1 MTALFLNLLR
11 TSLVIGILSCVI
23 ALLSPF
29 WNRKF
34 SALWKKWLWSLLAAM
49 LLIGSFVQMPDALIK
64 VKIPVSNQQVQLL
77 KTEQG
82 ATNVP
87 ITNPQNSTDT
97 KNFQKSE
104 EQELQ
109 SPLDN
114 IQGVGSSQ
122 QVPTPIMN
130 SVEQITVMEFIWLIG
145 MTLFLLWLISG
156 EFLFSFWVRS
166 RAKPVE
172 SNHLLLAYQTVCN
185 ETLSRKYP
193 KLLCCPQIGS
203 PMLMGFIHPKL
214 LIPAENYST
223 LEATYI
229 FRHELAHWQNHD
241 LWWKLLLFVVN
252 TIHWFNPAVWLLR
265 WEANRDIERACDERV
280 VQDAPI
286 EDRKIY
292 SDVLLSSIRKG
303 HQPALST
310 HFYGGAKTMKERL
323 QNILTGKKRRGAALT
338 LIFALLAVC
347 LIPMVAC
354 TQNTAGSMDAT
365 SAQNTGMNPSGDPY
379 TFLLIGT
386 TADTGSCDTIMVL
399 SYATSKQDITL
410 MSIPRDTMV
419 NVAWDAKRLNSVYSY
434 YGGGENGTAAM
445 KQEVS
450 ELLGFEPD
458 YTITVEC
465 EGFSKLVD
473 ALGGVPFDVP
483 VAMNYDDPAQSLSIH
498 LKKGYQ
504 TLDGNSAAGLIR
516 WRKNNDLSGY
526 PTGDLDRMNTQQAF
540 VQATIEQLLQ
550 IQKLTKA
557 KELSQILKENVK
569 TDLTTEDIFSF
580 AKSAIS
586 GGVTSDKIACITMPY
601 EAVNS
606 WSQTFQSMQSYVV
619 PKADELVDTV
629 NQFFTSDS
637 AKITLHD
644 MDIMSVDAEGNI
656 HSTTGILE
664 DSGIS

>member
-11 TSLVIGILSCVI
+11 TSLVIGILSCII

-29 WNRKF
+29 WNQNF
-34 SALWKKWLWSLLAAM
+34 SALWKKRLWSLLAAI
-49 LLIGSFVQMPDALIK
+49 LLIGSFVQMPDAFIK
-64 VKIPVSNQQVQLL
+64 VNIPVSNQQVHLL
-77 KTEQG
+77 ETEQG
-82 ATNVP
+82 ATNVQ
-87 ITNPQNSTDT
+87 ITSPQTPTDT
-97 KNFQKSE
+97 KIFQKSE
-104 EQELQ
+104 EQESQ
-109 SPLDN
+109 SSLDN
-114 IQGVGSSQ
+114 IQGVGSNQ
-122 QVPTPIMN
+122 QMPIPMKN
-130 SVEQITVMEFIWLIG
+130 SVEQITIMEFIWLIG
-145 MTLFLLWLISG
+145 MALFLFWLISG
-156 EFLFSFWVRS
+156 EFLFHFWVRS

-172 SNHLLLAYQTVCN
+172 SNHLILVYQAVCN
-185 ETLSRKYP
+185 ETLSRNYP

-241 LWWKLLLFVVN
+241 LWWKLLFFVAN
-252 TIHWFNPAVWLLR
+252 AIHWFNPAVWLLR

-286 EDRKIY
+286 KERKIY
-292 SDVLLSSIRKG
+292 SEVLLSSIRKG

-323 QNILTGKKRRGAALT
+323 QNILAGKKRRGAALT

-354 TQNTAGSMDAT
+354 TQNTVGSMEVT
-365 SAQNTGMNPSGDPY
+365 SAPNTGVNPSGDPY

-386 TADTGSCDTIMVL
+386 TANTDRCDTIMVF
-399 SYATSKQDITL
+399 SYDTSKQVITL

-498 LKKGYQ
+498 LAKGYQ

-516 WRKNNDLSGY
+516 WRKNNDFSGY
-526 PTGDLDRMNTQQAF
+526 PSGDLDRIQTQQAF
-540 VQATIEQLLQ
+540 VQAVIEQLLQ
-550 IQKLTKA
+550 IQNFAKLQ
-557 KELSQILKENVK
+557 ELSQILKEHVK
-569 TDLTTEDIFSF
+569 TDLAAEDILSF
-580 AKSAIS
+580 ATSAIS
-586 GGVTSDKIACITMPY
+586 GGVTSDKITCITMPY

-637 AKITLHD
+637 EKVTLHD
-644 MDIMSVDAEGNI
+644 MDIMSVDAEGKI
-656 HSTTGILE
+656 HSSTEILE